1 MVDTFLVLLRFSTQ
15 IERVDVLMV
24 SAVFGSCNK
33 NVFFLVAGVMLV
45 FRRSATVRSLD
56 SLHLC
61 LEKHVIS

>member
-1 MVDTFLVLLRFSTQ
+1 
-15 IERVDVLMV
+15 MV

-56 SLHLC
+56 SALMSG
-61 LEKHVIS
+61 KARNFMNA